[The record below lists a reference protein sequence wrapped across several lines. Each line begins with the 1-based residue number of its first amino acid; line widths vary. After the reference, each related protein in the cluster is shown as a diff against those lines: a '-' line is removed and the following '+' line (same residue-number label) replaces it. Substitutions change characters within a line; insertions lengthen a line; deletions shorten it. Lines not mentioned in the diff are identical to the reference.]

1 MYNKTKQGGKFMKIA
16 IPTIEGRLCAHFGH
30 CEEFSFAEVNPET
43 AEILKISTDVP
54 EGGFSF
60 IEIDEETKKILK
72 IEEKQ
77 PEEDISCQSA
87 SWVANQGVDLI
98 LAGGMGGRPMM
109 MLEQFGIQVISGCP
123 EMEIEQIVRQFLDN
137 ELVIGENSCNHGE
150 GHVCHG
156 HGEGHHCGG
165 HH

>member
-1 MYNKTKQGGKFMKIA
+1 MKIA
-16 IPTIEGRLCAHFGH
+16 IPTINGKLCPHFGH
-30 CEEFSFAEVNPET
+30 CET
-43 AEILKISTDVP
+43 
-54 EGGFSF
+54 FSF

-77 PEEDISCQSA
+77 PEEGISCQSA

-109 MLEQFGIQVISGCP
+109 LFAQNNIKVVTGCK
-123 EMEIEQIVRQFLDN
+123 EIEIEKIVEMFLEDTL
-137 ELVIGENSCNHGE
+137 ETGENSCGS
-150 GHVCHG
+150 
-156 HGEGHHCGG
+156 EGHHCHGHSEEHHCHGHSENHHCHG